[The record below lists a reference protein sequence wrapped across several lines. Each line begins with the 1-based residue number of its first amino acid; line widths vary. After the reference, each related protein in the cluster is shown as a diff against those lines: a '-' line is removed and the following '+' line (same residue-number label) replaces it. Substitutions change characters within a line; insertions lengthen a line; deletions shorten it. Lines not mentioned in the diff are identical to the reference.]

1 MAAAI
6 AQRPQ
11 PGRPGGPLPIA
22 APSAT
27 MNRMEVTT
35 LARAATPHGEI
46 ALRRRDDVT
55 ELIVNGVFAMD
66 SAEVTSE
73 RALADAAGISPGTVV
88 VGGLGLGYTAARL
101 LANGARHVH
110 VVELA
115 EPLIDWA
122 RRGVTEQLER
132 LAHDERITLHH
143 GDIAEWLPRRD
154 DDLDAI
160 LLDVDNGPG
169 FLIHDHNAR
178 VYAADWLR
186 AASERLR
193 PDGVL
198 AIWSEAPV
206 PTLGAALAELG
217 EVTEQL
223 IAVEREGRRF
233 DYALYLLR
241 RSVPAAT
248 MNSKA
253 RSTGAS

>member
-1 MAAAI
+1 M
-6 AQRPQ
+6 
-11 PGRPGGPLPIA
+11 PITA
-22 APSAT
+22 HSAT
-27 MNRMEVTT
+27 INRMDLTT
-35 LARAATPHGEI
+35 LARAATPFGEI
-46 ALRRRDDVT
+46 ALRRRGEVL

-73 RALADAAGISPGTVV
+73 VALADAAGSGPGTVV

-122 RRGVTEQLER
+122 RQGVTEQLHR
-132 LAHDERITLHH
+132 LAHDDRVTLHH

-154 DDLDAI
+154 DDFDAI

-206 PTLGAALAELG
+206 PELADSLAELG
-217 EVTEQL
+217 GVTEQV
-223 IAVEREGRRF
+223 ITVEREGRRF

-241 RSVPAAT
+241 P
-248 MNSKA
+248 
-253 RSTGAS
+253 